1 MKTPDM
7 GTNLKRG
14 DYLAHKKMATMTDEP
29 LQLSLNHIDAL
40 ESFSVD
46 SQTSRS
52 RRNNKQMV
60 KFE

>member
-14 DYLAHKKMATMTDEP
+14 DYHAHKKMATMTDEP
-29 LQLSLNHIDAL
+29 LKLSLNHIDAL

-52 RRNNKQMV
+52 HRNNKQIV

>member
-7 GTNLKRG
+7 GSNLKR
-14 DYLAHKKMATMTDEP
+14 DEYLSHKKMATMTNET
-29 LQLSLNHIDAL
+29 LQLGLNHIDAL

-52 RRNNKQMV
+52 ARNNQNV
-60 KFE
+60 VRFQ